1 MSNQKNDKMEIVFI
15 EKQYRNTIE
24 SILPA
29 EDILKEHNAEFYKI
43 LKRGMIYPKELTK
56 NKILFIGINPSFDD
70 KNKKNKNIIKQEGEA
85 FEGHHE
91 IGYNQIFFDEEISK
105 KIPVKGYQSYFK
117 IFEEISSK
125 IDERKEG
132 YFSWTH
138 FDALPFREVNQKNI
152 TNLINKNKNKIIYEI
167 VEKFIKLSKQII
179 EEANPEI
186 IVVSNAY
193 VRNLFGYY
201 DYVNKKEIE
210 NIPQMFSTVFD
221 PEFGT
226 HKIDD
231 EGPLKG
237 KLVFFTS
244 MLSGQRALDIGSRDR
259 LIWHIKHCLN
269 KSK

>member
-1 MSNQKNDKMEIVFI
+1 MSNHNNDRLEIVFI
-15 EKQYRNTIE
+15 EEQYRKEIE

-29 EDILKEHNAEFYKI
+29 GDVLNGHNAEFYKI
-43 LKRGMIYPKELTK
+43 LKRGMIYPKELSK

-105 KIPVKGYQSYFK
+105 KIPAKGYQSYFK

-125 IDERKEG
+125 IEKRNGD

-138 FDALPFREVNQKNI
+138 FDTLPFREVNQKNI
-152 TNLINKNKNKIIYEI
+152 TKLINKTKEPKIYKI
-167 VEKFIKLSKQII
+167 VEKYIELSKQII
-179 EEANPEI
+179 EESNPEI

-201 DYVNKKEIE
+201 DNENKKELE
-210 NIPQMFSTVFD
+210 NIPKMFSTVFD
-221 PEFGT
+221 PKFGT

-231 EGPLKG
+231 NGPLHG

-269 KSK
+269 K